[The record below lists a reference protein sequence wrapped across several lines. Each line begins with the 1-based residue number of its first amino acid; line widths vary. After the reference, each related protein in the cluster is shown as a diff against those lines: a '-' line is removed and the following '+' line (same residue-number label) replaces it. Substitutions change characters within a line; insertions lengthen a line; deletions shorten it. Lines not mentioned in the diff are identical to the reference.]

1 MTRIL
6 MADDHPF
13 IMSGVEAV
21 LRDAGYEVV
30 GKTPDGTAFLE
41 ALAAARPDILILDV
55 QMPERDGIDVLLTL
69 RSRGDTRPIVLLT
82 ADLDDRRLLEAIKG
96 GVSGIVLKE
105 GAEATLVECLSSVSK
120 GKRWIDKALL
130 ERALNVTIDGTPQS
144 DPLGA
149 LTTREK
155 AIASLIAQ
163 GLRNREV
170 ASELGLTEGTVK
182 VYLHNMYVKLGVEN
196 RTELAVLAAATHRR

>member
-30 GKTPDGTAFLE
+30 GKTPDGAAFLE

-55 QMPERDGIDVLLTL
+55 HMPERDGIDVLLTL

-105 GAEATLVECLSSVSK
+105 GAEATLVECLRSVSK
-120 GKRWIDKALL
+120 GKRWIDKELL
-130 ERALNVTIDGTPQS
+130 ERALNVTIDGSPES

-182 VYLHNMYVKLGVEN
+182 VYLHNMYAKLGVEN
-196 RTELAVLAAATHRR
+196 RTELAVMAAGTQRR